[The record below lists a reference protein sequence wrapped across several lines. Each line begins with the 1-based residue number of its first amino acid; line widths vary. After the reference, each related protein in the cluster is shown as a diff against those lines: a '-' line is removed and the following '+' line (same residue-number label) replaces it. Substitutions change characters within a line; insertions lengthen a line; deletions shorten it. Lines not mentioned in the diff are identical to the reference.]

1 MSSVLKALKNQSSP
15 LVQGSSDVRLQ
26 SAKVL
31 STGAPRVLLW
41 LVMLVL
47 AGVLGWLAVQWMPY
61 YRAEAEATSKVE
73 LEALERDQRP
83 SAAVQAQYQ
92 LGDMATIKT
101 PQWPAMA
108 TDSAMATDVANASLP
123 QQAQSTEQGATTAQQ
138 RDNQSP
144 VNDNQAIDLSQI
156 SPQLLSAFES
166 ALAEGENGGDAD
178 NLNRSVV
185 PELDQLAPSFRRTIP
200 SFSYDG
206 HQYSSRPQ
214 GRWIELSGVRLFEG
228 ERFEGLTVLTI
239 APAHVVF
246 VKDNQAFSQP
256 ALEDWTKP

>member
-15 LVQGSSDVRLQ
+15 LVQGSSEVRLH
-26 SAKVL
+26 SAKVTN
-31 STGAPRVLLW
+31 SGTPRMLLW
-41 LVMLVL
+41 LVVIAI
-47 AGVLGWLAVQWMPY
+47 AGALGWWATQWITNQ
-61 YRAEAEATSKVE
+61 RAEAAANIEAIE
-73 LEALERDQRP
+73 LAEQQPPAT
-83 SAAVQAQYQ
+83 VQKQYQ
-92 LGDMATIKT
+92 LGDIAVIKT
-101 PQWPAMA
+101 PQWPVI
-108 TDSAMATDVANASLP
+108 TTPKDNVSDEANASVE
-123 QQAQSTEQGATTAQQ
+123 QVAQSIRQQ
-138 RDNQSP
+138 PSNQQQDSPSP

-156 SPQLLSAFES
+156 SPELLNAFES
-166 ALAEGENGGDAD
+166 ALAEGEQGGDTD

-185 PELDQLAPSFRRTIP
+185 PELEQLAPSFRRTIP
-200 SFSYDG
+200 NFSYDG

>member
-15 LVQGSSDVRLQ
+15 LVQGSSEVRLH
-26 SAKVL
+26 SAKVA
-31 STGAPRVLLW
+31 SAGAPRILLW
-41 LVMLVL
+41 LLVIVL
-47 AGVLGWLAVQWMPY
+47 AGVLGWFTVQWVAHH
-61 YRAEAEATSKVE
+61 RAEARANT
-73 LEALERDQRP
+73 EALEREQASP
-83 SAAVQAQYQ
+83 VTQAQYQ
-92 LGDMATIKT
+92 LGDMTAIKT
-101 PQWPAMA
+101 PQWPAMTPETRV
-108 TDSAMATDVANASLP
+108 TDEPFASAEQVAQNAEQRP
-123 QQAQSTEQGATTAQQ
+123 ITIQQQENS
-138 RDNQSP
+138 SP

-166 ALAEGENGGDAD
+166 ALAEGEQGGDAD

-185 PELDQLAPSFRRTIP
+185 PGLDQLAPSFRRTIP

>member
-15 LVQGSSDVRLQ
+15 LVQGSSEVRLH
-26 SAKVL
+26 SAKVTN
-31 STGAPRVLLW
+31 SGTPRMLLW
-41 LVMLVL
+41 LVVVAL
-47 AGVLGWLAVQWMPY
+47 AGALGWWTMRGVTSEHVEAAANIDAVEPNQ
-61 YRAEAEATSKVE
+61 
-73 LEALERDQRP
+73 QRP
-83 SAAVQAQYQ
+83 SVDVQKQYQ
-92 LGDMATIKT
+92 LGDIAVIKT
-101 PQWPAMA
+101 PQWPVI
-108 TDSAMATDVANASLP
+108 TTPKDNLESSTSHQANASDE
-123 QQAQSTEQGATTAQQ
+123 QVAQSTRQQPSNEQP
-138 RDNQSP
+138 DNPSP

-156 SPQLLSAFES
+156 SPELLNAFES
-166 ALAEGENGGDAD
+166 ALAEGEQGGSAD

-185 PELDQLAPSFRRTIP
+185 PTLEQLAPVFKRSIP

>member
-15 LVQGSSDVRLQ
+15 LVPGSSEVRLH
-26 SAKVL
+26 SAKVA
-31 STGAPRVLLW
+31 STGVPRILLW
-41 LVMLVL
+41 LVVIVL
-47 AGVLGWLAVQWMPY
+47 AGVLGWFTVQWVTHH
-61 YRAEAEATSKVE
+61 RAEASANT
-73 LEALERDQRP
+73 EALERKQQP
-83 SAAVQAQYQ
+83 SVVAQVQYQ
-92 LGDMATIKT
+92 LGDMAAIKT
-101 PQWPAMA
+101 PQWPTMA
-108 TDSAMATDVANASLP
+108 TEDNDVISVSDETSASAEQL
-123 QQAQSTEQGATTAQQ
+123 AQNTKQRPLTAQQ
-138 RDNQSP
+138 QQNQSP
-144 VNDNQAIDLSQI
+144 VNDNQAIDLTQI

-166 ALAEGENGGDAD
+166 AIAEGENGGGAD
-178 NLNRSVV
+178 NLNHSVV
-185 PELDQLAPSFRRTIP
+185 PKLEQLAPSFRRTIP

>member
-15 LVQGSSDVRLQ
+15 LVQGSSEVRLH
-26 SAKVL
+26 SAKAA
-31 STGAPRVLLW
+31 SSGAPRMVLW
-41 LVMLVL
+41 LVVIVL
-47 AGVLGWLAVQWMPY
+47 AGMLGWFTVQWVAHH
-61 YRAEAEATSKVE
+61 RAEARANTET
-73 LEALERDQRP
+73 LEREQASP
-83 SAAVQAQYQ
+83 VTQAQYQ
-92 LGDMATIKT
+92 LGDMTAIKT
-101 PQWPAMA
+101 PQWPAMTPETRVTEEPFA
-108 TDSAMATDVANASLP
+108 SAEQV
-123 QQAQSTEQGATTAQQ
+123 AQSAEQRPMPTQQ
-138 RDNQSP
+138 QDNQSP

-156 SPQLLSAFES
+156 SPELLSAFES
-166 ALAEGENGGDAD
+166 ALAEDNNGDNRENGS

-185 PELDQLAPSFRRTIP
+185 PELGQLAPSFRRTIP

-228 ERFEGLTVLTI
+228 DRFEGLTVLTI

>member
-15 LVQGSSDVRLQ
+15 LVQGSSEVRLH
-26 SAKVL
+26 SAKVA
-31 STGAPRVLLW
+31 SAGAPRILLW
-41 LVMLVL
+41 LLVIVL
-47 AGVLGWLAVQWMPY
+47 AGVLGWFTVQWVTHH
-61 YRAEAEATSKVE
+61 RAEARANT
-73 LEALERDQRP
+73 EALAREQQP
-83 SAAVQAQYQ
+83 SAVTQAQYQ
-92 LGDMATIKT
+92 LGDMAAIKT
-101 PQWPAMA
+101 PQWPAKITESDDGTRM
-108 TDSAMATDVANASLP
+108 TDQTST
-123 QQAQSTEQGATTAQQ
+123 STEQVAQNAEQRPMTAQQ
-138 RDNQSP
+138 QENQSP